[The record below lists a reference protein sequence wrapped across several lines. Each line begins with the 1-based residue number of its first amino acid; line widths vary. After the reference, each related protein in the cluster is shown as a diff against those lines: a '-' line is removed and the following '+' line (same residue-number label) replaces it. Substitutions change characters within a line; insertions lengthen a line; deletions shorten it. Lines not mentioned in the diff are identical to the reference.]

1 MAAPAAPAALAVHR
15 EAERARLDGT
25 IDFTT
30 ARAALAEVAPAV
42 ETTPGLVIDL
52 GGIRR
57 SNSAGLALIV
67 EWLGIARRAG
77 HAVTFANVPDGLLQ
91 LARVCQVDALL
102 ADAAA

>member
-1 MAAPAAPAALAVHR
+1 MAAPATSTALAVHR
-15 EAERARLDGT
+15 EAERVRLDGT

-30 ARAALAEVAPAV
+30 ARAARAEVAPAV
-42 ETTPGLVIDL
+42 ETVPGLVIDL
-52 GGIRR
+52 GGVRR

-67 EWLGIARRAG
+67 EWLGIARRSG
-77 HAVTFANVPDGLLQ
+77 HAVTFANVPDGLRQ